1 MLKSIFIFLA
11 LIFLLRKLTPWI
23 LRFFVGRLFRKVQ
36 AQQNQQQQKQNKTTA
51 NPKKTKTSSE
61 NLGEYI
67 DYEEIV

>member
-1 MLKSIFIFLA
+1 M
-11 LIFLLRKLTPWI
+11 LRKLVPSI
-23 LRFFVGRLFRKVQ
+23 LRFFVGLLFRKVQ
-36 AQQNQQQQKQNKTTA
+36 AQQNQHQQKQNKTNA